1 MAYLCIHLIFFLF
14 LFPISALAQKNGI
27 VPLGSTLTAGETSAS
42 SWLSPSGDFAFGFR
56 QFQDKDLFLFS
67 IWYYKIPDKTVVWF
81 VYSID
86 LVPRGSTLKLDARS
100 GLVLRDPQ
108 GLQLWSADVNSSQVD
123 HGFMNDT
130 GNFIL
135 KGSDDSRLWE
145 SFRFPADTILP
156 YQDLILG
163 DSLSSRQSATKFSQ
177 GRFYLRFLYDGN
189 LVLATRSVP
198 TNVYDDAEYY
208 NSQTS
213 DPTVLLNSGYQVTF
227 DGRGALYIRKRNNE
241 TKELSPVSIPPASEY
256 YHRATIDFDGVFT
269 YYFHPRTLAGNPN
282 WKVLWYLP
290 ENICFITGEKGS
302 GACGFNSI
310 CHLEHGRPACA
321 CPEGY
326 ILLDPDDKYSSCL
339 PNSSLGC
346 GAVKEGSA
354 ENLYDFVVINDID
367 WPLSDF
373 EQIYPSDE
381 TVCEQACLQ
390 DCFCVVAIF
399 RDNSCWKKKL
409 PLSNGRVDTS
419 LRSKAFI
426 KYRKSDAPSV
436 HQTFRP
442 VPVGSMS

>member
-130 GNFIL
+130 
-135 KGSDDSRLWE
+135 
-145 SFRFPADTILP
+145 
-156 YQDLILG
+156 DLILG

-198 TNVYDDAEYY
+198 TNVYDDAEYLI
-208 NSQTS
+208 
-213 DPTVLLNSGYQVTF
+213 VRLLILQFCFLDIYWKSELEGSLVFAGEYMF
-227 DGRGALYIRKRNNE
+227 HYWRKGER
-241 TKELSPVSIPPASEY
+241 S
-256 YHRATIDFDGVFT
+256 
-269 YYFHPRTLAGNPN
+269 
-282 WKVLWYLP
+282 LW
-290 ENICFITGEKGS
+290 I
-302 GACGFNSI
+302 NSI

-326 ILLDPDDKYSSCL
+326 ILLDPDDKYGSCL

-373 EQIYPSDE
+373 EQIYPSNE

-409 PLSNGRVDTS
+409 PLSNGGWTLVFGQKLSSNIAKVMPLSTS
-419 LRSKAFI
+419 NFSSSSSRIDVL
-426 KYRKSDAPSV
+426 
-436 HQTFRP
+436 
-442 VPVGSMS
+442 ML